1 MSFFSDFID
10 RLKKRKKIDRRE
22 KRGGGGEKRK
32 KEQGEDKRIIYD
44 VGQSTDS
51 AKVQTKNG
59 QTCEKLAATTSSTR
73 LLSLASDSHREE
85 ILHGNGG
92 WQLAAAGRK
101 WRGNAPLPRTVA
113 KERGEGGKERA
124 RHRGIY

>member
-1 MSFFSDFID
+1 MSD
-10 RLKKRKKIDRRE
+10 
-22 KRGGGGEKRK
+22 
-32 KEQGEDKRIIYD
+32 
-44 VGQSTDS
+44 
-51 AKVQTKNG
+51 KVQTKNG

-101 WRGNAPLPRTVA
+101 WRGNAPLPSPGREG
-113 KERGEGGKERA
+113 KRGGRERKSTTS
-124 RHRGIY
+124 RHLLN